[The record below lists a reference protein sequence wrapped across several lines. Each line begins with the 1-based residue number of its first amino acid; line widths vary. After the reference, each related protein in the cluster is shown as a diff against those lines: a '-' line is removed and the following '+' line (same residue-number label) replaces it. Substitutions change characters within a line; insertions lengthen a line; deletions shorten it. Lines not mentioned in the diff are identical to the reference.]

1 MGHLP
6 IQNRDRA
13 PKQSSAPT
21 HGYPQIYKHDRN
33 NGLAILVSAAIISV
47 LALVTLGGTVR
58 VTESG
63 LGCPDWPLCH
73 GSLIAPAGFHTWIEF
88 SHRLVA
94 TVVAFFVFSATVFA
108 YKVNR
113 GPSHTRAALL
123 LASILVVVEIL
134 VGGLT
139 VLTELPPATVTVHLG
154 IAQLIFASLMLALV
168 PLFLPRPTPLPV
180 GSPLLRWA
188 TLSIV
193 MTLVTT
199 LVGSY
204 VVGAG
209 ASGACPEW
217 PSCGALDNILAW
229 KHMAHRFLAIILVLA
244 VGRFVWVTWSYRHS
258 KQLRCISL
266 VASVFLL
273 AQIAMGAAIPW
284 SDFGA
289 LPRILHLALATTLL
303 GSLVAAFYIGWSAE
317 HDSLPSEAPRL
328 QDQLLDY
335 LRLTKPP
342 IIVLLMITAFGS
354 MFLAAKGVP
363 QPSVMLTVLIGGSM
377 AAGGASALNHVL
389 ERNSDAMMR
398 RTRRRPVASNRVPP
412 GRATVFGLGLNC
424 VAFMIFV
431 VGANPL
437 SAFLSIAASAFYVI
451 IYTLWLKRSTHQ
463 NIVIGGAA
471 GALPPVIGWAAVTG
485 SVDLNALYLFSI
497 IFFWTPPHFWA
508 LALLIK
514 SDYALAKIP
523 MLPVVRGEATTI
535 RSILLHSILLVT
547 ISLLFATLGTVGVIY
562 LATASV
568 LGSGLLWLCWRLL
581 RDGGIRAARRLYLY
595 SLLYLALLFGCM
607 IPDSILS
614 I

>member
-1 MGHLP
+1 M
-6 IQNRDRA
+6 
-13 PKQSSAPT
+13 
-21 HGYPQIYKHDRN
+21 
-33 NGLAILVSAAIISV
+33 
-47 LALVTLGGTVR
+47 
-58 VTESG
+58 
-63 LGCPDWPLCH
+63 
-73 GSLIAPAGFHTWIEF
+73 
-88 SHRLVA
+88 
-94 TVVAFFVFSATVFA
+94 
-108 YKVNR
+108 
-113 GPSHTRAALL
+113 
-123 LASILVVVEIL
+123 
-134 VGGLT
+134 
-139 VLTELPPATVTVHLG
+139 
-154 IAQLIFASLMLALV
+154 
-168 PLFLPRPTPLPV
+168 
-180 GSPLLRWA
+180 WA
-188 TLSIV
+188 SIV
-193 MTLVTT
+193 M
-199 LVGSY
+199 
-204 VVGAG
+204 
-209 ASGACPEW
+209 
-217 PSCGALDNILAW
+217 ALHLGLPLI
-229 KHMAHRFLAIILVLA
+229 FL
-244 VGRFVWVTWSYRHS
+244 SS
-258 KQLRCISL
+258 
-266 VASVFLL
+266 
-273 AQIAMGAAIPW
+273 
-284 SDFGA
+284 
-289 LPRILHLALATTLL
+289 LPRILHLTLATTLL
-303 GSLVAAFYIGWSAE
+303 GSLVAAFYLGCSAE
-317 HDSLPSEAPRL
+317 QHSLPSEAPRL

-377 AAGGASALNHVL
+377 AAGGASTLNHVI

-398 RTRRRPVASNRVPP
+398 RTRRRPVASNRVTPA
-412 GRATVFGLGLNC
+412 RATVFGLGLNC

-523 MLPVVRGEATTI
+523 MLPVVKGEATTI

-547 ISLLFATLGTVGVIY
+547 ISLLFTTLGTVGIIY

-581 RDGGIRAARRLYLY
+581 RDGGVRAARRLYLY

-607 IPDSILS
+607 IPDSILA